1 MEAWGEYFKHRS
13 DIKVKVKINY
23 LDIVAVPV
31 RIADSILEVNISVV
45 IVLW

>member
-13 DIKVKVKINY
+13 GIKIKINY
-23 LDIVAVPV
+23 LDIIAVPV
-31 RIADSILEVNISVV
+31 RIADSILEVNIIVV